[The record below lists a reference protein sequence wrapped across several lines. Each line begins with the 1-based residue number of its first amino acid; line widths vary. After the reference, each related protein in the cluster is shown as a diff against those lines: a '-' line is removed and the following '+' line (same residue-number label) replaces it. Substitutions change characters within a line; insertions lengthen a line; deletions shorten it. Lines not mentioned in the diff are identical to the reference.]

1 MIKVL
6 ELFAG
11 IGAFSK
17 ALEKQGIEHEIVD
30 AVEIDKDAIKSFNA
44 IHGTG
49 FPAQDISKWD
59 KDIEVDVIMHG
70 SPCQDFSAAGK
81 GAGGDEGS
89 GTRSSLMYETLRIVR
104 KLKPKYVIWE
114 NVPNLLSTKHRP
126 NFERYCSEMAAM
138 GYKNTAQV
146 LNAADFGAPQAR
158 KRVYTVSKLEGDA
171 FPFLKPTDTSK
182 RFKDIMETDVDDEYF
197 LTPSKMAKINQWK
210 SQQKPF
216 AKVMGSESVA
226 PTITARGAGEDHSG
240 MVTYSPNLTETTNLK
255 QQVAQMAID
264 KGLVKEGDCID
275 HTYANAR
282 LEEIKEGK
290 IKLQNKSNP
299 GVAPTLTCRS
309 EPCAMAVGKDD
320 LRIRKITPLEAW
332 RLMGFDDTD
341 FNKVKAIG
349 TSRSKLYKQAGNS
362 IVVNVLEE
370 IVKILFKL

>member
-1 MIKVL
+1 
-6 ELFAG
+6 
-11 IGAFSK
+11 
-17 ALEKQGIEHEIVD
+17 
-30 AVEIDKDAIKSFNA
+30 
-44 IHGTG
+44 
-49 FPAQDISKWD
+49 
-59 KDIEVDVIMHG
+59 
-70 SPCQDFSAAGK
+70 
-81 GAGGDEGS
+81 
-89 GTRSSLMYETLRIVR
+89 MYETLRIVR

-264 KGLVKEGDCID
+264 KGLVKEGDCIN
-275 HTYANAR
+275 HSYAQKR
-282 LEEIKEGK
+282 LDEIENGTFKPINKEH
-290 IKLQNKSNP
+290 P
-299 GVAPTLTCRS
+299 GVVATLTCRS